1 MQEKGPFSETCSKSV
16 VLNVIKLML
25 LEIIA

>member
-1 MQEKGPFSETCSKSV
+1 MQEKKQFSKTCSKSV